1 MPPHTVGPPASH
13 AQDDALSGLLL
24 EALLH
29 DTTLAVGA
37 GDADGTVTMM
47 SPALQEL
54 IRSDFAPITAE
65 RIPEHFRVHTED
77 GSRLLTAEEEP
88 LNRAIRGESF
98 RGVVISLRTHGDR
111 FIHLRCSG
119 APLRAPH
126 GEILG
131 GIVLFDDIT
140 AERALT
146 REQESLRDRLVETVN
161 HQLRTPLTSLLGHA
175 ELLEDLLPDLPEWAG
190 RSLEAVIRSGRHLD
204 DLVRSVSGLVDLD
217 SARQIECEHVDVGKI
232 VQDCIERSNV
242 LAAARGVDVSLDAP
256 PVVPAQL
263 DGRKFAQAVRALVT
277 NAVEYSPQGGEVEV
291 AVSRRTG
298 QVRVEIADEGPG
310 ILPTERQRLLRPFE
324 RGSSSLTAPTGRG
337 LGLAVA
343 HAVTVAHSGTIELDD
358 NAPTGLRVRLEV
370 PEDCSPRATTTS
382 AD

>member
-1 MPPHTVGPPASH
+1 MSPHIPDVSSAH
-13 AQDDALSGLLL
+13 AHDDALKGLLL
-24 EALLH
+24 EALLQ

-37 GDADGTVTMM
+37 GDAEGNVTMM
-47 SPALQEL
+47 SPALQAL
-54 IRSDFAPITAE
+54 IKSDFAPVAAAK
-65 RIPEHFRVHTED
+65 IPEHFRVFTED
-77 GSRLLTAEEEP
+77 GSRLLTPEEEP

-98 RGVVISLRTHGDR
+98 RGAVISLCTHGDH

-119 APLRAPH
+119 APLRAPD

-140 AERALT
+140 AERAVI
-146 REQESLRDRLVETVN
+146 REQAVLRDRLVETVN

-175 ELLEDLLPDLPEWAG
+175 ELLEDLLPDLPEWAA
-190 RSLEAVIRSGRHLD
+190 RSLTAVIRSGRHLD
-204 DLVRSVSGLVDLD
+204 DLVRAVSDLVDLD
-217 SARQIECEHVDVGKI
+217 AARHIECEHVDVGEI
-232 VQDCIERSNV
+232 VSDCIERSNV
-242 LAAARGVDVSLDAP
+242 LAATRGVDVSLNAP
-256 PVVPAQL
+256 SAVPAQL

-291 AVSRRTG
+291 EVSTPTG
-298 QVRVEIADEGPG
+298 QVRVEVADAGPG
-310 ILPTERQRLLRPFE
+310 ISPAERQRLLLPFE

-343 HAVTVAHSGTIELDD
+343 HAVTVAHSGTIEFDD

-370 PEDCSPRATTTS
+370 PEDCSPQAGATPVG
-382 AD
+382 